1 MARTEKERKC
11 VRRLASQYK
20 KISTGFANS
29 LAIAVVVSMAN
40 RPATTT
46 FRNRIRA
53 MALEINLS
61 EGVSIGGK
69 RRSRWPAVMDLA
81 QSLSGLLLVLFIWF
95 HMLNDGSILISK
107 DAMYFV
113 SRFMEGRYIFGADYP
128 ILVSLAAGGILALIV
143 LHAWLAMR
151 KFPERYAQY
160 HAFRRHMGSIRHED
174 TTLWWVQIWTGF
186 ALFFLASAHLVFVI
200 TRSGDIGPYESA
212 DRVISGWM
220 WPVYVLLLITV
231 HLHAG
236 IGVYRLAVK
245 WGLQLGHDAQASRR
259 RLKFVRSAIIVFFLV
274 LGSASLAAFMQIGIA
289 HRDRAGERYVPTW
302 DQSAAQTDK
311 QEFSST
317 SQPAG
322 INP

>member
-1 MARTEKERKC
+1 MVCTEKERKC
-11 VRRLASQYK
+11 VLWLASQYK
-20 KISTGFANS
+20 KISTDFAIS
-29 LAIAVVVSMAN
+29 LAVAVVVSMAN
-40 RPATTT
+40 RQTTTT
-46 FRNRIRA
+46 FRKRIRA
-53 MALEINLS
+53 MALEINLP

-113 SRFMEGRYIFGADYP
+113 SRFMEGRYILGADYP

-160 HAFRRHMGSIRHED
+160 RAFDHHMASFRHED
-174 TTLWWVQIWTGF
+174 TTLWWIQIWTGF

-200 TRSGDIGPYESA
+200 TRPGDIGPYESA
-212 DRVISGWM
+212 DRVVSGWM
-220 WPVYVLLLITV
+220 WPVYALLLVAV

-236 IGVYRLAVK
+236 VGIYRLAVK
-245 WGLQLGHDAQASRR
+245 WGVQLGHDARASRA
-259 RLKFVRSAIIVFFLV
+259 RLKFARRAIIVFFLA
-274 LGSASLAAFMQIGIA
+274 LGSASLAVLMQIGIA

-302 DQSAAQTDK
+302 EQSAAQADK
-311 QEFSST
+311 QELSSK
-317 SQPAG
+317 SQPVD
-322 INP
+322 IKP